1 MSSTPT
7 SNTPAFDTMAAD
19 KMAPEDWVEIGR
31 IVAPQGVKG
40 EVRVYPSS
48 DFPERFLE
56 PGERWLRRSRSQTP
70 EIVELVRGRHIDGK
84 GLYVVQLAGVNSR
97 DEAEALRDAVLLVPE
112 GDRPQLEPDE
122 FYVAD
127 LVGLRVIVQ
136 ATGQDIGT
144 VTDMFAAGNDLL
156 EVTYHSL
163 EKEESAPAKPRTVLV
178 PFVTAIVPV
187 VNLAEGYLEIVPPI
201 GLLSP

>member
-1 MSSTPT
+1 MASPA
-7 SNTPAFDTMAAD
+7 SNAMT
-19 KMAPEDWVEIGR
+19 PEDWVEIGR

-56 PGERWLRRSRSQTP
+56 PGERWLKRPRSLTP
-70 EIVELVRGRHIDGK
+70 ETVELVRGRHIDGK
-84 GLYVVQLAGVNSR
+84 GLYVVQIAGVNSR
-97 DEAEALRDAVLLVPE
+97 DDAEALRDTVLLVPA
-112 GDRPQLEPDE
+112 GDRPQLDDDE

-136 ATGQDIGT
+136 ATGDEIGT
-144 VTDMFAAGNDLL
+144 VTDIFAAGNDLL
-156 EVTYHSL
+156 EVTYYPAT
-163 EKEESAPAKPRTVLV
+163 EKNSQPAKPRKVLV

-187 VNLAEGYLEIVPPI
+187 VNLAEKYLEISPPA
-201 GLLSP
+201 GLLDP

>member
-1 MSSTPT
+1 
-7 SNTPAFDTMAAD
+7 MATNSGT
-19 KMAPEDWVEIGR
+19 PEDWVEIGR

-56 PGERWLRRSRSQTP
+56 PGERWLKRPRSLTP
-70 EIVELVRGRHIDGK
+70 ETVELVQGRHIDGK
-84 GLYVVQLAGVNSR
+84 GLYVVQIAGVDSR
-97 DEAEALRDAVLLVPE
+97 DAAEALRDAVLLVPA
-112 GDRPQLEPDE
+112 GDRPRLDRDE

-136 ATGQDIGT
+136 ATGDEIGT
-144 VTDMFAAGNDLL
+144 VTDIFAAGNDLL
-156 EVTYHSL
+156 EVTYYSPTA
-163 EKEESAPAKPRTVLV
+163 EKPNSPKPRKVLV

-187 VNLAEGYLEIVPPI
+187 VNLAERYLEIDPPA
-201 GLLSP
+201 GLLEA

>member
-1 MSSTPT
+1 MTTQPSAPATP
-7 SNTPAFDTMAAD
+7 
-19 KMAPEDWVEIGR
+19 PEDWVEIGR

-56 PGERWLRRSRSQTP
+56 PGQRWLKRPRSLTP
-70 EIVELVRGRHIDGK
+70 EPVELVRGRYVDGK
-84 GLYVVQLAGVNSR
+84 GLYVVQLAGVDSR
-97 DEAEALRDAVLLVPE
+97 EGAEALRDAVLVVSV
-112 GDRPQLEPDE
+112 GDRPSLDTDE

-136 ATGQDIGT
+136 ATGTAIGT
-144 VTDMFAAGNDLL
+144 VTDIFAAGNDLL
-156 EVTYHSL
+156 EVTYD
-163 EKEESAPAKPRTVLV
+163 APEAENSPPTKPQTVLI

-187 VNLAEGYLEIVPPI
+187 VNLAQGYLEITPPA
-201 GLLSP
+201 GLVKS

>member
-1 MSSTPT
+1 
-7 SNTPAFDTMAAD
+7 MAANTVTTD
-19 KMAPEDWVEIGR
+19 DWVEIGR

-56 PGERWLRRSRSQTP
+56 PGDRWLKRPRSLTP
-70 EIVELVRGRHIDGK
+70 ERVELVRGRYIDGK
-84 GLYVVQLAGVNSR
+84 GLYVVQIAGVDSR
-97 DEAEALRDAVLLVPE
+97 EEAEALRDAVLMVAA
-112 GDRPQLEPDE
+112 GDRPTLAPEE

-136 ATGQDIGT
+136 ATRAEIGT
-144 VTDMFAAGNDLL
+144 VTDIFAAGNDLL
-156 EVTYHSL
+156 EVTYYSPDGENSL
-163 EKEESAPAKPRTVLV
+163 NSKPRTVLV

-187 VNLAEGYLEIVPPI
+187 VNLAQGYVEINPPT
-201 GLLSP
+201 GLLDP

>member
-1 MSSTPT
+1 MTTQPSAPATP
-7 SNTPAFDTMAAD
+7 
-19 KMAPEDWVEIGR
+19 PEDWVEIGR

-56 PGERWLRRSRSQTP
+56 PGQRWLKRPRSLTP
-70 EIVELVRGRHIDGK
+70 EPVELVRGRYVDGK
-84 GLYVVQLAGVNSR
+84 GLYVVQLAGVDSR
-97 DEAEALRDAVLLVPE
+97 EGAEALRDAVLVVSV
-112 GDRPQLEPDE
+112 GDRPSLDADE

-136 ATGQDIGT
+136 ATGTAIGT
-144 VTDMFAAGNDLL
+144 VTDIFAAGNDLL
-156 EVTYHSL
+156 EVTYDAPKAENL
-163 EKEESAPAKPRTVLV
+163 PPAKPQTVLI

-187 VNLAEGYLEIVPPI
+187 VNLAQGYLEITPPA
-201 GLLSP
+201 GLVKL

>member
-1 MSSTPT
+1 MPPT
-7 SNTPAFDTMAAD
+7 TVT
-19 KMAPEDWVEIGR
+19 PEDWVEIGR

-56 PGERWLRRSRSQTP
+56 PGERWLKRPRSLTP
-70 EIVELVRGRHIDGK
+70 EIVELVQGRHIDGK
-84 GLYVVQLAGVNSR
+84 GLYVVQIAGVNNR
-97 DEAEALRDAVLLVPE
+97 DDAEALRDAVLLVPA
-112 GDRPQLEPDE
+112 GDRPQLDPDE

-136 ATGQDIGT
+136 ATGAEIGT
-144 VTDMFAAGNDLL
+144 VTDIFAAGNDLL
-156 EVTYHSL
+156 EITYYSSKG
-163 EKEESAPAKPRTVLV
+163 ENSAPSKPRKVLV

-187 VNLAEGYLEIVPPI
+187 VNLAEKYLEIDPPA
-201 GLLSP
+201 GLLEA

>member
-1 MSSTPT
+1 MASPA
-7 SNTPAFDTMAAD
+7 SNTTS
-19 KMAPEDWVEIGR
+19 EDWVEIGR

-40 EVRVYPSS
+40 EMRVYPSS

-56 PGERWLRRSRSQTP
+56 PGERWLKRPRSLTP
-70 EIVELVRGRHIDGK
+70 ETVELVRGRHIDGK

-97 DEAEALRDAVLLVPE
+97 DAAEALRDAVLLVPA
-112 GDRPQLEPDE
+112 GDRPQIDPDE

-136 ATGQDIGT
+136 ATGEAIGT
-144 VTDMFAAGNDLL
+144 VTDIFAAGNDLL
-156 EVTYHSL
+156 EVTYYPSA
-163 EKEESAPAKPRTVLV
+163 EKSSQTTKVRRVLV

-187 VNLAEGYLEIVPPI
+187 VNIAEKYLEIAPPA
-201 GLLSP
+201 GLLDP

>member
-1 MSSTPT
+1 
-7 SNTPAFDTMAAD
+7 MATTD
-19 KMAPEDWVEIGR
+19 DWIEIGR

-56 PGERWLRRSRSQTP
+56 PGDRWLKRPRSLTP
-70 EIVELVRGRHIDGK
+70 EPVRLVRGRYMDGK
-84 GLYVVQLAGVNSR
+84 GLYVVQLAEVDSR
-97 DEAEALRDAVLLVPE
+97 EAAEALRDAVLLVPA
-112 GDRPQLEPDE
+112 GDRPSLEPDE

-136 ATGQDIGT
+136 STGAEIGT
-144 VTDMFAAGNDLL
+144 VTDIFAAGNDLL
-156 EVTYHSL
+156 EVTYDAL
-163 EKEESAPAKPRTVLV
+163 ATEDALPPKPRTVLV

-187 VNLAEGYLEIVPPI
+187 VNLAQGYLEIDPPA
-201 GLLSP
+201 GLLAP

>member
-1 MSSTPT
+1 MVTPT
-7 SNTPAFDTMAAD
+7 SSAMT
-19 KMAPEDWVEIGR
+19 PEDWVEIGR

-56 PGERWLRRSRSQTP
+56 PGERWLKRPRSLTP
-70 EIVELVRGRHIDGK
+70 ETVELVRGRHIDGK
-84 GLYVVQLAGVNSR
+84 GLYVVQIAGVNSR
-97 DEAEALRDAVLLVPE
+97 DAAEALRDAVLLVPA
-112 GDRPQLEPDE
+112 GDRPQLDPDE

-136 ATGQDIGT
+136 ATGDEIGT
-144 VTDMFAAGNDLL
+144 VTDIFAAGNDLL
-156 EVTYHSL
+156 EVTYYPVS
-163 EKEESAPAKPRTVLV
+163 EQNSQPAKPRKVLV

-187 VNLAEGYLEIVPPI
+187 VSLAEKYLEINPPA
-201 GLLSP
+201 GLLDP

>member
-1 MSSTPT
+1 MASPG
-7 SNTPAFDTMAAD
+7 SNAMI
-19 KMAPEDWVEIGR
+19 PEDWVEIGR

-56 PGERWLRRSRSQTP
+56 PGERWLKRPRSLTP
-70 EIVELVRGRHIDGK
+70 ETVELVRGRHVDGK
-84 GLYVVQLAGVNSR
+84 GLYVVQIAGVNSR
-97 DEAEALRDAVLLVPE
+97 DDAEALRDAVLLVPA
-112 GDRPQLEPDE
+112 GDRPQLDDDE

-136 ATGQDIGT
+136 ATGDEIGT
-144 VTDMFAAGNDLL
+144 VTDIFAAGNDLL
-156 EVTYHSL
+156 EVTYYPAA
-163 EKEESAPAKPRTVLV
+163 EKNSQPAKPRKVLV

-187 VNLAEGYLEIVPPI
+187 VNLAEKYLEISPPA
-201 GLLSP
+201 GLLDP

>member
-1 MSSTPT
+1 MTTQPSAPATP
-7 SNTPAFDTMAAD
+7 
-19 KMAPEDWVEIGR
+19 PEDWVEIGR

-56 PGERWLRRSRSQTP
+56 PGQRWLKRPRSLTP
-70 EIVELVRGRHIDGK
+70 EPVELVRGRYVDGK
-84 GLYVVQLAGVNSR
+84 GLYVVQLAGVDSR
-97 DEAEALRDAVLLVPE
+97 EGAEALRDAVLVVSV
-112 GDRPQLEPDE
+112 GDRPSLDTDE

-136 ATGQDIGT
+136 ATGTAIGT
-144 VTDMFAAGNDLL
+144 VTDIFAAGNDLL
-156 EVTYHSL
+156 EVTYD
-163 EKEESAPAKPRTVLV
+163 APEAENSPPTKPQTVLI

-187 VNLAEGYLEIVPPI
+187 VNLAQGYLEITPPA
-201 GLLSP
+201 GLVKL

>member
-1 MSSTPT
+1 MATVTP
-7 SNTPAFDTMAAD
+7 PEDRAKGQA
-19 KMAPEDWVEIGR
+19 EDWVEIGR

-48 DFPERFLE
+48 DFPERFME
-56 PGERWLRRSRSQTP
+56 PGPRWLRRPRSLTP
-70 EIVELVRGRHIDGK
+70 EPVELLGGRHIDGK
-84 GLYVVQLAGVNSR
+84 GLYVVQLAGVADR
-97 DEAEALRDAVLLVPE
+97 DAAEALRDAVLLVPA
-112 GDRPQLEPDE
+112 GDRPRLDPDE

-136 ATGQDIGT
+136 ATGEEIGT
-144 VTDMFAAGNDLL
+144 VTDLFAAGNDLL
-156 EVTYHSL
+156 EVTYYSPEV
-163 EKEESAPAKPRTVLV
+163 EKSPPAKARTVLV

-187 VNLAEGYLEIVPPI
+187 VNLAAGYVEIDPPP

>member
-1 MSSTPT
+1 MTTQPSAPATP
-7 SNTPAFDTMAAD
+7 
-19 KMAPEDWVEIGR
+19 PEDWVEIGR

-56 PGERWLRRSRSQTP
+56 PGQRWLKRPRSLTLEP
-70 EIVELVRGRHIDGK
+70 VELVRGRYIDGK
-84 GLYVVQLAGVNSR
+84 GLYVVQLAGVDSR
-97 DEAEALRDAVLLVPE
+97 EGAEALRDAVLVVSV
-112 GDRPQLEPDE
+112 GDRPSLDTDE

-136 ATGQDIGT
+136 ATGTAIGT
-144 VTDMFAAGNDLL
+144 VTDIFAAGNDLL
-156 EVTYHSL
+156 EVTYD
-163 EKEESAPAKPRTVLV
+163 APEAENSPPTKPQTVLI

-187 VNLAEGYLEIVPPI
+187 VNLAQGYLEITPPA
-201 GLLSP
+201 GLVKL